1 MDLVKERENKKR
13 AFDGKIRSHGNSE
26 FYIIIVIW
34 SLSRTKTYKG
44 KEK

>member
-1 MDLVKERENKKR
+1 MDLAKEGEKKKR
-13 AFDGKIRSHGNSE
+13 TLDGKTRSHGNSE
-26 FYIIIVIW
+26 FYIIVVIW